1 MVTVPAFVWRYG
13 PILRGLILGLAV
25 GGFLGALAWLDS
37 GLLIGGL
44 IAFVILFLFY
54 GVWMARRMVRYWP
67 SAKQLSGAE
76 RERVAGAARRGV
88 RIDDARLVPALTDYR
103 NGLHESAE
111 KARPF
116 RWLIPLV
123 LVVGVG
129 TAVYDAVFGSWGN
142 VIVSAIYLVMLVL
155 EVFWWPKRQEQL
167 LANADQAVHLSA
179 ANSQPERG

>member
-1 MVTVPAFVWRYG
+1 MVTVPALVWRYG
-13 PILRGLILGLAV
+13 PFLRGVILGFVV

-67 SAKQLSGAE
+67 SAKQLTGAE
-76 RERVAGAARRGV
+76 REQVASAARRGL
-88 RIDDARLVPALTDYR
+88 RIDDARLVPALVDYR

-111 KARPF
+111 KAAPF

-123 LVVGVG
+123 LIVSVA
-129 TAVYDAVFGSWGN
+129 TAAYDAIFGSWGN
-142 VIVSAIYLVMLVL
+142 VIVSAIYLVMLLL
-155 EVFWWPKRQEQL
+155 EVFWWSKRQKQL
-167 LANADQAVHLSA
+167 LANADRA
-179 ANSQPERG
+179 ADTAREEST